1 MTSSKAINDMSLVS
15 LATYK
20 IKFTGSLPT
29 LTTCMTPKDIRRRF
43 NIEIREERQINRQT
57 WGTTNRDYITIYM
70 ISQTN
75 Y

>member
-29 LTTCMTPKDIRRRF
+29 LTTHDPKDIRRRF
-43 NIEIREERQINRQT
+43 NIEIIKEK
-57 WGTTNRDYITIYM
+57 RDR
-70 ISQTN
+70 
-75 Y
+75 

>member
-1 MTSSKAINDMSLVS
+1 MTSRKAINDMSLVS

-29 LTTCMTPKDIRRRF
+29 LTTHDPKDIRRRF